1 MINKCVLMKP
11 KEDHS
16 GTFGRL
22 SVFVALQEPVIVKQV
37 CKKWLALNKAL
48 IEILVHLYAL

>member
-11 KEDHS
+11 KKDHS

-22 SVFVALQEPVIVKQV
+22 SVLVALQEPVIVKQV
-37 CKKWLALNKAL
+37 YKNGLL
-48 IEILVHLYAL
+48 

>member
-37 CKKWLALNKAL
+37 YKNGLL
-48 IEILVHLYAL
+48 